1 MFCSV
6 GVSAA
11 TGVFF
16 GPSTR
21 ASDAGPEA
29 QSPGCALGLPE
40 ILMILDADSS
50 ARGFIQ
56 CVFQLPGVLNTE
68 GKLDACMRRYE
79 ADYAKAISCL
89 KEQRLDSEASHAC
102 SVYFRKALPANVE
115 SRIIELAY

>member
-1 MFCSV
+1 M
-6 GVSAA
+6 GVNAA

-16 GPSTR
+16 GPSVR
-21 ASDAGPEA
+21 ASGAGPEA

-40 ILMILDADSS
+40 ILIILDADSS

-79 ADYAKAISCL
+79 VDYAKAIACL
-89 KEQRLDSEASHAC
+89 KEHCLDDDATHAC
-102 SVYFRKALPANVE
+102 SVYFRQNLPRDVGT
-115 SRIIELAY
+115 RVIEYAY